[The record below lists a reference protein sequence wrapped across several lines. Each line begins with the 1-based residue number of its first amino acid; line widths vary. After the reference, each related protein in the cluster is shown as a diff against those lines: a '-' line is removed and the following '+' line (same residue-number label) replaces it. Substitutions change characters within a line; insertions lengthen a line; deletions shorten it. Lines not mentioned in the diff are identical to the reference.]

1 MTSQTGVTAVK
12 SAQVSLQEGSG
23 PDGRGSASPRI
34 YMLNP
39 LLAGPISEWGRWLDR
54 AAALGFTHV
63 LTAPLFAGPSLL
75 LPKAFDRV
83 HPALGW
89 TASAED
95 ALRLFAEACRA
106 RRLAPLLDVYPSQVA
121 AEGSLG
127 QGHPALFRQSEAGR
141 SLDPRRYGPAAE
153 AAEARWD
160 EAAAALGTFWSQWLA
175 NWQNAGIAGFRLDLQ
190 AIPTAVL
197 PGFVEQLRAD
207 IQALLLGWTPG
218 LTREAMVALE
228 GRGLDF
234 VFSSLPWWDFRSDW
248 LWEEATV
255 LRRVAPAIAA
265 VEAPYG
271 ERLGATVGDL
281 LLLPAAQRRNLR
293 FAAAFGDGLLVPM
306 GFEASETRRWDPRR
320 DSPADD
326 ALDPSLAA
334 EIRAANRLSDSGT
347 PRILSSPDATAL
359 AFVRSEADLRYA
371 DRATLTIVNTALR
384 RRVTATLAP
393 LIAATGGRFE
403 AQGFDAGTVLTLEP
417 AELRTVTLR
426 AHAPVALE
434 RPPLTNTAKR
444 AADEA
449 KRIGIERITPSID
462 DGRFPAKRIAGED
475 VTVEADI
482 LCDGHDQLGVALRWR
497 RVGDQAWS
505 ETRMRLV
512 NNDRWRASFPLVQ
525 VGLYEF
531 VVQAWRD
538 AFATFRDELAKKHN
552 AGVDVSV
559 ELIEGRHL
567 IADAGTPL
575 AAIADQLHAADLG
588 TQIALLLS
596 VDVAKLMMA
605 ADPRPFAVSSGV
617 IPVDADRIEGRFAS
631 WYEIFPRSMSDDPDR
646 HGTFRDVERHL
657 PRIRDMGFDVLYFP
671 PIHPIGRSNRKGR
684 NNVLNA
690 AEGDVGSP
698 YAIGSEEGGHDAI
711 HPELGTLED
720 FQHLRDAAAEH
731 GLELAIDFAIQCS
744 PDHPWL
750 REHRGWFAWR
760 PDGSIKYAEN
770 PPKKYQDIVN
780 VDFYAKGAVPDLW
793 VALAEV
799 VLFWCKQGVRIF
811 RVDNPHTKPFPFWE
825 WLIAEVRAQYPGTQF
840 LAEAFTRPKIM
851 NRLGKIGFSQSYTYF
866 TWRNTRAEL
875 EEYLTTLTQGPEA
888 EFFRPN
894 FFVNTPDINPV
905 FLQTTGRAGH
915 LIRAA
920 LAATLSG
927 LWGVYS
933 GFELCEATPLPGR
946 EEYLDSEKYQVRAW
960 DWNRPGNIVGEITA
974 LNRIRRQNPALQS
987 HLGLTF
993 LPSDNDQ
1000 IMIYEKATP
1009 DRSNVVIVAVNLDPQ
1024 SLQAANTEIPFYKWG
1039 VPDDGTLAVAD
1050 LIAGRTLAWSG
1061 KWQRMTL
1068 DPVFPFALWRVQSE
1082 TN

>member
-1 MTSQTGVTAVK
+1 MTSQTGVTALK
-12 SAQVSLQEGSG
+12 STLVSLPEGSG
-23 PDGRGSASPRI
+23 VVSPRI
-34 YMLNP
+34 YMINP
-39 LLAGPISEWGRWLDR
+39 LLAGPIADWGGWLDR

-75 LPKAFDRV
+75 LAEDFDRV

-89 TASAED
+89 SGSAED

-106 RRLAPLLDVYPSQVA
+106 RGLTPLLDVYPSQVA

-127 QGHPALFRQSEAGR
+127 QMHRALFRPAEAGH

-153 AAEARWD
+153 AAEARWG
-160 EAAAALGTFWSQWLA
+160 EAAEALGAFWSQWLA
-175 NWQNAGIAGFRLDLQ
+175 VWQNAGIAGFRLDLPG
-190 AIPTAVL
+190 IPAAAL
-197 PGFVEQLRAD
+197 PGFVGALRAD
-207 IQALLLGWTPG
+207 IQAALLGWTPG
-218 LTREAMVALE
+218 LTRQAISTLE

-234 VFSSLPWWDFRSDW
+234 VFSSLPWWDFRADW
-248 LWEEATV
+248 LWDEAMV

-265 VEAPYG
+265 VEAPYTA
-271 ERLGATVGDL
+271 RLGATLGDL
-281 LLLPAAQRRNLR
+281 LLLPAAQRRILR
-293 FAAAFGDGLLVPM
+293 FAAAFGDGWLMPM
-306 GFEASETRRWDPRR
+306 GFEASETRSWDPRR
-320 DSPADD
+320 DSPAEYD
-326 ALDPSLAA
+326 LDPALAA
-334 EIRAANRLSDSGT
+334 EIQAANRLGDSGT
-347 PRILSSPDATAL
+347 PRILSSPDAPVL

-371 DRATLTIVNTALR
+371 DRATLTVVNTALR
-384 RRVTATLAP
+384 RRTVTALTP
-393 LIAATGGRFE
+393 LITATGGRFE
-403 AQGFDAGTVLTLEP
+403 AEGLAPDTVLSLEP
-417 AELRTVTLR
+417 AELRMVALR
-426 AHAPVALE
+426 AQAPLTVE
-434 RPPLTNTAKR
+434 RPPLAVSAR
-444 AADEA
+444 YAAEGWR
-449 KRIGIERITPSID
+449 RIGIERITPSVD
-462 DGRFPAKRIAGED
+462 GGRFPAKRIAGEL

-482 LCDGHDQLGVALRWR
+482 LCDGHDKLGAALLWR
-497 RVGDQAWS
+497 RKGEPAWR

-512 NNDRWRASFPLVQ
+512 SNDRWQASFPLEQ

-531 VVQAWRD
+531 VVEAWRD
-538 AFATFRDELAKKHN
+538 AFASFRDELAKKHN

-559 ELIEGRHL
+559 EMIEGRHL
-567 IADAGTPL
+567 IADAGPAL
-575 AAIADQLHAADLG
+575 AGIADRLQSEELSR
-588 TQIALLLS
+588 QIALLLS
-596 VDVAKLMMA
+596 ADVATLMMT
-605 ADPRPFAVSSGV
+605 ADPRPFSIRSEAMP
-617 IPVDADRIEGRFAS
+617 IDADRVESRFAS
-631 WYEIFPRSMSDDPDR
+631 WYEIFPRSMSDDPHR

-671 PIHPIGRSNRKGR
+671 PIHPIGASNRKGR

-698 YAIGSEEGGHDAI
+698 YAIGSEAGGHDAI
-711 HPELGTLED
+711 HPQLGTLTD

-731 GLELAIDFAIQCS
+731 GLELALDFAIQCS

-780 VDFYAKGAVPDLW
+780 VDFYADGAVPDLW

-875 EEYLTTLTQGPEA
+875 EEYLTTLTEGPEA
-888 EFFRPN
+888 DFFRPN

-946 EEYLDSEKYQVRAW
+946 EEYLDSEKYQLRAW
-960 DWNRPGNIVGEITA
+960 DWNRPGNIIAEITA

-987 HLGLTF
+987 HLGLTI

-1009 DRSNVVIVAVNLDPQ
+1009 DRSNVVIVAVNLDPDNF
-1024 SLQAANTEIPFYKWG
+1024 QAANTEIPFYKWG
-1039 VPDDGTLAVAD
+1039 VADHGSLPVVD
-1050 LIAGRTLAWSG
+1050 LIAGRPLTWAG
-1061 KWQRMTL
+1061 KWQRVTL
-1068 DPVFPFALWRVQSE
+1068 DPVFPFALWRVQPE
-1082 TN
+1082 IN